1 MTIAILRRLL
11 RVLLVTAASSL
22 VVVTW
27 SHELAEA
34 QPRRGDP
41 SRRNEPTRRGA
52 EAPSRKDAKGGYAEQ
67 AEGAYQSAEKA
78 FRAKDFL
85 EAIRRYNI
93 IRTKF
98 PYSRFAKLA
107 DLRIADAYFEQEKYA
122 TAVEQYRNFT
132 KLYPDHPKV
141 TYAAW
146 RVALSFYEQMPDDY
160 WPLPPGYER
169 DLARA
174 RDAEREVRYFM
185 RRHPDTEYT
194 EGARKKLL
202 EIRRRL
208 ADHEF
213 YVATFYLKQDNPR
226 AAALRLTYLLQNYS
240 GLGLD
245 PNALFLL
252 ARAYLELKDV
262 DKAVRALTDLI
273 EVHPSHPLSSDA
285 KRYMRRHGLAP
296 AARAPRPAADR

>member
-1 MTIAILRRLL
+1 MPAVLLL
-11 RVLLVTAASSL
+11 RIPCALRLALATSFVALVSL
-22 VVVTW
+22 P
-27 SHELAEA
+27 ELSNA
-34 QPRRGDP
+34 QPRPQDAA
-41 SRRNEPTRRGA
+41 RRGA
-52 EAPSRKDAKGGYAEQ
+52 EASTKASEGEGYAQQ
-67 AEGAYQSAEKA
+67 AERAYKSAEKA
-78 FRAKDFL
+78 FRSKDFL

-132 KLYPDHPKV
+132 KLYPDHRQV

-185 RRHPDTEYT
+185 RRYPDTEYS
-194 EGARKKLL
+194 EGANAKLL

-213 YVATFYLKQDNPR
+213 YVATFYLKLENPR

-252 ARAYLELKDV
+252 ARSYLELKDV
-262 DKAVRALTDLI
+262 GKAVRALTDLV
-273 EVHPSHPLSSDA
+273 EVHPKHPLAADA
-285 KRYMRRHGLAP
+285 RRYMRRHGLKP
-296 AARAPRPAADR
+296 AARRAAAPTPDR